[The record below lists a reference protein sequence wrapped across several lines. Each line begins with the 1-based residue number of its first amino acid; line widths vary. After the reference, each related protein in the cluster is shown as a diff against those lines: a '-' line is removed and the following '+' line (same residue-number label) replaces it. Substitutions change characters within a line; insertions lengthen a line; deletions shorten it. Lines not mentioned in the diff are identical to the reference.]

1 MTALVLLFASV
12 ATRFSTPK
20 IQVVLICLSML
31 LLAAAL
37 IRMLTLPL
45 RLRLRHLK
53 RGGATRRHHHQGTG

>member
-37 IRMLTLPL
+37 IRRLTLPL
-45 RLRLRHLK
+45 RLGHLK
-53 RGGATRRHHHQGTG
+53 RGGTTRRHHHQGTG

>member
-12 ATRFSTPK
+12 DTRFSTPK

-45 RLRLRHLK
+45 RL
-53 RGGATRRHHHQGTG
+53 

>member
-12 ATRFSTPK
+12 TTRFSTPK

-45 RLRLRHLK
+45 RLRHLK